1 MIQLV
6 GLITGVISIGASIYF
21 LFLRIGE
28 CRSAKASV
36 NWPSVPGQI
45 TASAVRKFGFL
56 RPAFVPF
63 VEFAFKAN
71 GHEQTGKRI
80 AYHVISSRNQKEVDA
95 VAGKYTVGTKVK
107 VTYDPSN
114 PQDSALEPGPEG
126 AKILTYEVI
135 WFFCVGVFCVLT
147 NLLL

>member
-45 TASAVRKFGFL
+45 NACAVRKFGFL

-63 VEFAFKAN
+63 VEYMFKAN
-71 GHEQTGKRI
+71 GHDQTGKRI
-80 AYHVISSRNQKEVDA
+80 AYHVISSRDQKEVDA
-95 VAGKYTVGTKVK
+95 IAGKYTVGTKIK
-107 VTYDPSN
+107 VTYDPAN

>member
-45 TASAVRKFGFL
+45 NACAVRKFGFL

-71 GHEQTGKRI
+71 GRDQTGKRI
-80 AYHVISSRNQKEVDA
+80 AYHVISSRDQKEVDA
-95 VAGKYTVGTKVK
+95 IAGKYTVGTKVK
-107 VTYDPSN
+107 VTYDPAN